1 VRLPEAG
8 CDSGQGFTQIQV
20 EEASVRVT
28 GVFDSE
34 NTAIEWTRKQLQVD
48 RLVEVKAE
56 ADGWQAESVR
66 GGRGLR
72 EGNERVEA
80 EGVLISVVDEG
91 AEARLVSVV
100 GQEAGG
106 EGGEEEERLAG
117 DVAGG
122 EVKGVAEEMDLSAGF
137 VQVEVVDECVDVEGG
152 ELGKEPV
159 HVEVDGGL

>member
-106 EGGEEEERLAG
+106 
-117 DVAGG
+117 
-122 EVKGVAEEMDLSAGF
+122 
-137 VQVEVVDECVDVEGG
+137 
-152 ELGKEPV
+152 
-159 HVEVDGGL
+159 